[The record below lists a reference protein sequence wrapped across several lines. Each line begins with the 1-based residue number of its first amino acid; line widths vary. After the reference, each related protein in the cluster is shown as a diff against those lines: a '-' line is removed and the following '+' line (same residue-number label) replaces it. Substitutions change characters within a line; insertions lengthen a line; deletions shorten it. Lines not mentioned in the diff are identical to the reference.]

1 MLSIRYTKRAVAD
14 LENIYLI
21 IAQDKKSVAASFVNK
36 IDAYILLLK
45 TNPKMGKDCRQKG
58 YDRDCR
64 VLFYDSYAIFY
75 KIYKNHISVQRIINT
90 KQNYK
95 G

>member
-1 MLSIRYTKRAVAD
+1 MLLIRYTKRAVAD

-21 IAQDKKSVAASFVNK
+21 IAQDKKSVVASFVNK

-45 TNPKMGKDCRQKG
+45 TNPKMGK
-58 YDRDCR
+58 DCR

-90 KQNYK
+90 KQNYNK